1 MTFKLIDSEGQSYES
16 ETPGTLGGHRGN
28 RVYGSLDCEGAK
40 RWIEKGHYV
49 SQRVFFADE
58 ETAIAA
64 GYRPCANCMPESYA
78 RWKQRATLYS
88 EYDSPVGPLLLSG
101 DADALTGLGFKRG
114 RGVPAGWVRDDARF
128 ARRARPSSTSTSRA
142 SGPTSTSRCGSRAR
156 SSTGASGRS
165 SRGSRTGRPRPTAR
179 SPSGSAS
186 PGRARAVG
194 AANGRNPIA
203 IVVPCHRVIGAGGK
217 LTGYGGGL
225 ERKRELLVLEGA
237 LLRCVAWRRARRRAR
252 PHGP

>member
-1 MTFKLIDSEGQSYES
+1 MTFKLIDSEGQRYES
-16 ETPGTLGGHRGN
+16 DTPGTLGGHRGN
-28 RVYGSLDCEGAK
+28 RVYGRLDCEGAK

-58 ETAIAA
+58 ETAVAA
-64 GYRPCANCMPESYA
+64 GYRPCATCMPGAYA
-78 RWKQRATLYS
+78 RWKARAMLFS
-88 EYDSPVGPLLLSG
+88 EYDSPIGPLLLCG

-114 RGVPAGWVRDDARF
+114 RGAPPGWLRDDERF
-128 ARRARPSSTSTSRA
+128 DGERRQLDEYFAGGRTSFDFPMRLE
-142 SGPTSTSRCGSRAR
+142 
-156 SSTGASGRS
+156 GAQFDRRVWRELEQIPYG
-165 SRGSRTGRPRPTAR
+165 TTATYGEIAER
-179 SPSGSAS
+179 IGK

-237 LLRCVAWRRARRRAR
+237 LLPV
-252 PHGP
+252 

>member
-16 ETPGTLGGHRGN
+16 DTPGTLGGHRGN

-40 RWIEKGHYV
+40 RWIAKGHYV

-78 RWKQRATLYS
+78 RWKERATLFS
-88 EYDSPVGPLLLSG
+88 EYDSPVGPLVLSG

-114 RGVPAGWVRDDARF
+114 GAPAGWVRDEERF
-128 ARRARPSSTSTSRA
+128 AAERAQLDEYLAGERESFDLPMRLEGAQFDRRVWRELEAIPYGT
-142 SGPTSTSRCGSRAR
+142 
-156 SSTGASGRS
+156 
-165 SRGSRTGRPRPTAR
+165 TATYGEIAER
-179 SPSGSAS
+179 IGK

-203 IVVPCHRVIGAGGK
+203 IVVPCHRVIGAAGK

-237 LLRCVAWRRARRRAR
+237 LLAV
-252 PHGP
+252 

>member
-1 MTFKLIDSEGQSYES
+1 MTFKLIDSESQPYES

-49 SQRVFFADE
+49 PQRVFFADE

-78 RWKQRATLYS
+78 HWKERATLYS

-101 DADALTGLGFKRG
+101 DAGVLTGLAFKRG
-114 RGVPAGWVRDDARF
+114 RGAPHDWVRDDGRF
-128 ARRARPSSTSTSRA
+128 AAERAQLDEYFAGERTDFDFPMRLEGAQFDRRVWQELEAIPYGTTTTYGEIAERI
-142 SGPTSTSRCGSRAR
+142 GK
-156 SSTGASGRS
+156 
-165 SRGSRTGRPRPTAR
+165 
-179 SPSGSAS
+179 

-237 LLRCVAWRRARRRAR
+237 LLAV
-252 PHGP
+252 

>member
-1 MTFKLIDSEGQSYES
+1 MTFKLIDSEGQPYE
-16 ETPGTLGGHRGN
+16 TDAPGTLGGHRGN

-58 ETAIAA
+58 QTAVAA

-78 RWKQRATLYS
+78 RWKERATLYS

-101 DADALTGLGFKRG
+101 DSDALTGLGFKRG
-114 RGVPAGWVRDDARF
+114 RGVPAGWMRDDERF
-128 ARRARPSSTSTSRA
+128 ATERTQLDEYFAGERTEFDFPMRLEGAQFDRRVWRELEAIPY
-142 SGPTSTSRCGSRAR
+142 
-156 SSTGASGRS
+156 GA
-165 SRGSRTGRPRPTAR
+165 TATYGEIAER
-179 SPSGSAS
+179 IGK

-203 IVVPCHRVIGAGGK
+203 IVVPCHRVIGTGGK

-237 LLRCVAWRRARRRAR
+237 LLPV
-252 PHGP
+252 

>member
-1 MTFKLIDSEGQSYES
+1 MTFKLIDSEAQPYQS

-58 ETAIAA
+58 NTAIAA

-78 RWKQRATLYS
+78 RWKERATLYS

-101 DADALTGLGFKRG
+101 DADVLTGLGFKRG
-114 RGVPAGWVRDDARF
+114 RAPVAWVRDDERF
-128 ARRARPSSTSTSRA
+128 AHERAQLDEYFA
-142 SGPTSTSRCGSRAR
+142 GD
-156 SSTGASGRS
+156 
-165 SRGSRTGRPRPTAR
+165 RTGFHFPMRLEGAQFDRRVWQELEAIPYGTTTTYGEIAERI
-179 SPSGSAS
+179 GK

-237 LLRCVAWRRARRRAR
+237 LLPV
-252 PHGP
+252 

>member
-1 MTFKLIDSEGQSYES
+1 MTFKLIDSEGQPYES

-28 RVYGSLDCEGAK
+28 RVYGRLDCEGAR
-40 RWIEKGHYV
+40 RWIAKGHYV

-64 GYRPCANCMPESYA
+64 GYRPCATCLPESYA
-78 RWKQRATLYS
+78 RWKRRPTLFS

-101 DADALTGLGFKRG
+101 DADALTGLAFKRG
-114 RGVPAGWVRDDARF
+114 RGAPPGWMRDDARF
-128 ARRARPSSTSTSRA
+128 ARERAQLDEYFA
-142 SGPTSTSRCGSRAR
+142 GE
-156 SSTGASGRS
+156 
-165 SRGSRTGRPRPTAR
+165 RTGFDFPMRLEGPQFDRLVWKELAAIPYGTTTTYGEIAER
-179 SPSGSAS
+179 IGR

-237 LLRCVAWRRARRRAR
+237 LLPV
-252 PHGP
+252 

>member
-1 MTFKLIDSEGQSYES
+1 
-16 ETPGTLGGHRGN
+16 
-28 RVYGSLDCEGAK
+28 
-40 RWIEKGHYV
+40 V

-58 ETAIAA
+58 DTAIAA
-64 GYRPCANCMPESYA
+64 GYRPCANCMPDAYA
-78 RWKQRATLYS
+78 RWKERATLFS

-101 DADALTGLGFKRG
+101 DADALTGLGFKRR
-114 RGVPAGWVRDDARF
+114 RGAPAGRLRDDERF
-128 ARRARPSSTSTSRA
+128 ARERRQLDQYFAGQRTSFDFPMRLE
-142 SGPTSTSRCGSRAR
+142 
-156 SSTGASGRS
+156 GAQFDRRVWRELEQIPYG
-165 SRGSRTGRPRPTAR
+165 TTATYGEIAQR
-179 SPSGSAS
+179 IGK

-237 LLRCVAWRRARRRAR
+237 LLPV
-252 PHGP
+252 